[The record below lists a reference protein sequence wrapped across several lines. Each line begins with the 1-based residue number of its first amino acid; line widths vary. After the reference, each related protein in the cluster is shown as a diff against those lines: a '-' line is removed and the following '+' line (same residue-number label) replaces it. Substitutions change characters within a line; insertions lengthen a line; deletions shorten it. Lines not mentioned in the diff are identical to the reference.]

1 MDSIAL
7 GITVFLAAWF
17 FVKRFK
23 KKSSDAAR
31 PSVETNRAQARSMPR
46 IGTPGSVRK
55 DQRERLKAEGFEPS
69 THWSMEEADLV
80 LGTVVYLRGVWNK
93 AVSKQTA
100 PVEIQNHLLAYIL
113 TDPEM
118 REYIRRW
125 SIETKDKGSES
136 KSAFPRTKIFERVA
150 SEALRIKKKV
160 QA

>member
-1 MDSIAL
+1 
-7 GITVFLAAWF
+7 
-17 FVKRFK
+17 
-23 KKSSDAAR
+23 
-31 PSVETNRAQARSMPR
+31 
-46 IGTPGSVRK
+46 
-55 DQRERLKAEGFEPS
+55 
-69 THWSMEEADLV
+69 MEEADLV